1 MGKSSASAGLTGL
14 LLLIFVTLK
23 LSKVIAWSW
32 WWVLSPIWIT
42 VILWVLVFVVAV
54 VIANYI
60 ARKSEDKENKNLNN
74 K

>member
-1 MGKSSASAGLTGL
+1 MEKSSASAGLTGL